1 MADWARIYLLGRCN
15 TVTRCQPLTVLAYT
29 YAPPFHGG
37 VQGVD
42 RLGPPFLRIEQL
54 ETPSPTTMVVS
65 EMATEVPKKDLAI
78 VSEGVSSAICF
89 QLEPVS
95 SNTYAVPRCP
105 SLSAAPTLPRCA
117 RR

>member
-54 ETPSPTTMVVS
+54 ETPSPTTMVVP
-65 EMATEVPKKDLAI
+65 EMATAVPKPELAI
-78 VSEGVSSAICF
+78 VAEGLSSATCF
-89 QLEPVS
+89 QLLAVS
-95 SNTYAVPRCP
+95 AIT
-105 SLSAAPTLPRCA
+105 
-117 RR
+117 